1 MELFRKI
8 TFDEINLEDANE
20 LRNMFKTNLKEI
32 SKERFKSEDK
42 KSVLENIKLRYDS
55 RQAVIK
61 LSNYL
66 MNILQ
71 LHLKLNAKQNMKK
84 D

>member
-20 LRNMFKTNLKEI
+20 LRNMFKTNLREI

-42 KSVLENIKLRYDS
+42 KSVLENIKLRYDL
-55 RQAVIK
+55 RQVYDKI
-61 LSNYL
+61 
-66 MNILQ
+66 I
-71 LHLKLNAKQNMKK
+71 
-84 D
+84 